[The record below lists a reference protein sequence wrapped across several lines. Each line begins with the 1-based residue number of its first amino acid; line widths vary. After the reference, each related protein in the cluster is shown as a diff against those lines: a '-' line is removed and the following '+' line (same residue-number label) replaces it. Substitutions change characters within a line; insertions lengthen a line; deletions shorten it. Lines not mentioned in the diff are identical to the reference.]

1 MYDSQN
7 TIVNYICSGFNGL
20 VFGIFVSS
28 VSLYSMN
35 YILTHEDKKSCQLND
50 KNDCITKGILLTDD
64 ANVYNNSNL
73 SAYNKY
79 RNEISTSNKVNSMAG
94 KLKTMKWKSGFTLCV
109 MIFIIIL
116 FYYTNA

>member
-1 MYDSQN
+1 MYDSHN

-20 VFGIFVSS
+20 VMGIFVSS

-35 YILTHEDKKSCQLND
+35 YILTHKDKKSCNLND
-50 KNDCITKGILLTDD
+50 KNDCIMKGILLTDGSG
-64 ANVYNNSNL
+64 ANNESNIN
-73 SAYNKY
+73 AYNKY
-79 RNEISTSNKVNSMAG
+79 RNKVSIANKVNGMSN
-94 KLKTMKWKSGFTLCV
+94 KLKTLKWISGFIMCI